1 MQTTVVLDEAAANT
15 DDINLAHLFS
25 SVNRKMIAP
34 VDKKGN
40 AQLFHVQVRSL
51 CDHGSNE
58 LRTTI
63 STANTG
69 YVTKQAVKAWY
80 RVWRQ
85 KFRDAGVS
93 LKDLGPYGSV
103 FKPKLQNLAYSS
115 GGDHW
120 GGTAVRSGEWNYSEV
135 VWTNPA
141 RTGGDG
147 ALDVE
152 GFDLWSK
159 CGLHLIGA
167 SNEVS
172 GGNETEKF
180 DSVGLIN
187 SWVASRATAIGA
199 RGSEVVPESLQIG
212 DDNPLLFARM
222 DKVSSEALL
231 DEARDTVLDEAP
243 YIDSD
248 MDELFTQAIINH
260 SAADTGLATVSAPCG
275 WLNVATTAAATLEI
289 TLLGISD
296 M

>member
-1 MQTTVVLDEAAANT
+1 MQTTIVLDEAAANT

-85 KFRDAGVS
+85 KFRDAGIS

-103 FKPKLQNLAYSS
+103 YKPKLKNLAYSS

-120 GGTAVRSGEWNYSEV
+120 GGTAVRSGEWNYSEC
-135 VWTNPA
+135 VWTSPSSGSGNV
-141 RTGGDG
+141 DIENE
-147 ALDVE
+147 DII
-152 GFDLWSK
+152 SK
-159 CGLHLIGA
+159 AGMHLTGA
-167 SNEVS
+167 STEASV
-172 GGNETEKF
+172 GGETENF
-180 DSVGLIN
+180 TSVGMIN
-187 SWVASRATAIGA
+187 SWVASRASATGA
-199 RGSEVVPESLQIG
+199 RGSEVVPESLQPAA
-212 DDNPLLFARM
+212 DNPLIFARM
-222 DKVSSEALL
+222 DKLTSDVLL
-231 DEARDTVLDEAP
+231 EEARDTILDEAP

-248 MDELFTQAIINH
+248 LDELFTQAIINH

-275 WLNVATTAAATLEI
+275 WLNVATTEAATLEI